1 MLLRRARCGR
11 RDGDPAGPAR
21 AQGCSAGRQRGRAGP
36 TLQSDHRLRD
46 QPITAGEHV
55 HVHNLG
61 MADFVKDYAYGVDAK
76 PTDYVS
82 EPATFQES
90 SVPTDAWR
98 RATTSA
104 FSHP

>member
-1 MLLRRARCGR
+1 MRDVSEGEPVRRYNQIIGFATR
-11 RDGDPAGPAR
+11 
-21 AQGCSAGRQRGRAGP
+21 
-36 TLQSDHRLRD
+36 
-46 QPITAGEHV
+46 PITAGEHV

-76 PTDYVS
+76 ATDYVS